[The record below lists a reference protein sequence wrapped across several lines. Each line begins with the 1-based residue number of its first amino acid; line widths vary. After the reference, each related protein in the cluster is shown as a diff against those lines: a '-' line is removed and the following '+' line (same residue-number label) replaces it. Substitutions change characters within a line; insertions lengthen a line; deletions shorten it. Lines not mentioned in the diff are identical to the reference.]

1 MESINPINAVKK
13 LSEILKI
20 ASIDIECVGCKEV
33 YPDFMTQLISRIS
46 SSVTNHYHH
55 KSPVKEFQ
63 LLGSEN
69 GYREKNGQ
77 IIGVSWNKLHKMD
90 MISAGKSRRGRP
102 NFSDPVHAFRI
113 VSERKEPRGPRT
125 HVKTPHTER
134 FQYKLAKTNE
144 IDLAIEKKSQRKSER
159 KDIYRT
165 PHGQIGKNV
174 RFNEL
179 SSGGKYVFGRS
190 GSKWDRGENFED
202 VVELDFYEKSKG
214 RLGDSLSVSWAHGA
228 AKPRYTRSTWAIHTR
243 RRPHFPAVRF
253 QESRP

>member
-20 ASIDIECVGCKEV
+20 ATIDIECVGCKEV
-33 YPDFMTQLISRIS
+33 YPEFMTQLISRIS
-46 SSVTNHYHH
+46 SSVSNHYRRE
-55 KSPVKEFQ
+55 SPAKDEPPLSF
-63 LLGSEN
+63 EN

-77 IIGVSWNKLHKMD
+77 IIGVSWNKLHKID
-90 MISAGKSRRGRP
+90 MISAGKSKHNRA

-113 VSERKEPRGPRT
+113 VSERKESRNPRI
-125 HVKTPHTER
+125 HVKTPQTER

-159 KDIYRT
+159 KDVFRT

-202 VVELDFYEKSKG
+202 VVGLDFYEKSEG
-214 RLGDSLSVSWAHGA
+214 RVDVPESKSQSAT
-228 AKPRYTRSTWAIHTR
+228 KRT
-243 RRPHFPAVRF
+243 AVETSSNAEASSFRKRTQF
-253 QESRP
+253 S